1 MGLYAFGPA
10 DEPDEETRDRIFHL
24 HDDPKDC
31 DDPET
36 HYGPGSGLTGDEEK
50 E

>member
-1 MGLYAFGPA
+1 MGLFGSPA
-10 DEPDEETRDRIFHL
+10 DEPDEETRNRIFHL

-36 HYGPGSGLTGDEEK
+36 HYGPFAMTGDEEK